1 MRACRLIS
9 TRGYHPATR
18 RTRTNWTRA
27 RPSDH
32 RSMRSPKSPAPNGP
46 KSPRTRAFDRHVPGA
61 LRYPSLCRLVLRGL
75 SAAPRILVSHPLL
88 SVLCCEHGLIL
99 NLVRLLSSFFL
110 CSFPCAGSG
119 LRGLPK
125 KGGAGGKGT
134 WGGIMTADGPAAVD
148 THDPNY
154 DSDGGN
160 FSLDPLPGGT
170 PRQAVAHVSVS
181 AAKTTEE
188 PEKVEKA
195 PSLASESGAST

>member
-1 MRACRLIS
+1 MPPP
-9 TRGYHPATR
+9 H
-18 RTRTNWTRA
+18 
-27 RPSDH
+27 H
-32 RSMRSPKSPAPNGP
+32 HSMRSPKSPALSGP
-46 KSPRTRAFDRHVPGA
+46 KSPRTRAFDRHVP
-61 LRYPSLCRLVLRGL
+61 
-75 SAAPRILVSHPLL
+75 
-88 SVLCCEHGLIL
+88 
-99 NLVRLLSSFFL
+99 
-110 CSFPCAGSG
+110 GSG

-160 FSLDPLPGGT
+160 FSLDPLPGGA

-181 AAKTTEE
+181 TAKAEE

-195 PSLASESGAST
+195 PSLASESGASM